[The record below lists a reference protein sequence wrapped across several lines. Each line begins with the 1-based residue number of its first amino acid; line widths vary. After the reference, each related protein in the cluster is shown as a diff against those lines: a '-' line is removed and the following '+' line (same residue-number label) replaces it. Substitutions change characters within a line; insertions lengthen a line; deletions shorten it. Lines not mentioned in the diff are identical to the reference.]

1 MSKKSPRQVATI
13 ALFVAAMTATA
24 APIAHAAQAVKRTE
38 VCFTVHNAGDPIA
51 STVRGTL
58 FNTRAYTANSTV
70 LLLQHGGVA
79 ERSAWDGGKPTVKGV
94 PSMARRLARAGYGV
108 FAIDRLGYAGSPY
121 HRPPGSGWLLTPDGY
136 IEMTHEIVTQIR
148 AGRFRRSKPDA
159 NCANGRQP
167 RHGAANVV
175 LSGFSSGAALTEA
188 YAARYHD
195 IDGIIPMGWSNQPVA
210 SAAAQRLVSEIFL
223 PQWLQGKDY
232 IEFFTDGADGYSE
245 FCEEFLFYRP
255 GVKPTTL
262 RQFCGPEY
270 YAETKWPTPS
280 GEAGV
285 LVARN
290 VATVGLVGPTPV
302 LLVFADHDVLFPTAP
317 YKGSDP
323 DVVAPEIAMWRS
335 RCNCDVSVYMQ
346 PDAGHANW
354 LHGSMPQL
362 VAEMVTWLRARGL

>member
-1 MSKKSPRQVATI
+1 M
-13 ALFVAAMTATA
+13 
-24 APIAHAAQAVKRTE
+24 
-38 VCFTVHNAGDPIA
+38 
-51 STVRGTL
+51 
-58 FNTRAYTANSTV
+58 
-70 LLLQHGGVA
+70 
-79 ERSAWDGGKPTVKGV
+79 
-94 PSMARRLARAGYGV
+94 
-108 FAIDRLGYAGSPY
+108 
-121 HRPPGSGWLLTPDGY
+121 LTPDGY

-159 NCANGRQP
+159 NCANGRPP
-167 RHGAANVV
+167 RHGTANVV

-210 SAAAQRLVSEIFL
+210 SAAARRLVSEVFL
-223 PQWLQGKDY
+223 PQWLKGKDY

-245 FCEEFLFYRP
+245 FCAEFLFYEP
-255 GVKPTTL
+255 GVNPTTM